1 MIKIKLLLFL
11 IFGIFSCFS
20 QETFIHGFVIDEEQQ
35 PIAYSNVVAL
45 NKKVGTFSD
54 ENGKFNF
61 KLGDLLDSDIIEFSC
76 LGYITKQ
83 ISVKEL
89 KNGNAKI
96 SLIEAVEKLDEVV
109 LNTKKIRTYV
119 KGETRTNTSDMM
131 RFSSSFRES
140 VWNEPG
146 HEIGR
151 KFKLGTR
158 KASYLKEFSFYI
170 KKNTFQKTIVEI
182 NIYKIK
188 DNKPFQNINSSSII
202 VTVDNEF
209 TGWKKVDLSDFDI
222 YVEEDIIVTVE
233 YIKAEPTCYKQP
245 SNCGLFFPYIYPTI
259 ATPPMYTKQGI
270 LDEWEIR
277 KGESITMTLTY
288 KK

>member
-11 IFGIFSCFS
+11 LFGIFSCFS
-20 QETFIHGFVIDEEQQ
+20 QETFIYGIVIDKEQQ
-35 PIAYSNVVAL
+35 PIAYSNLVAL

-83 ISVKEL
+83 IPVKEL

-109 LNTKKIRTYV
+109 LKTKKLKTYV
-119 KGETRTNTSDMM
+119 KGKTRTNTSDMM
-131 RFSSSFRES
+131 RFSSSFRET

-151 KFKLGTR
+151 KFKLGT
-158 KASYLKEFSFYI
+158 KKTSYLKEFSFYI
-170 KKNTFQKTIVEI
+170 KKNTFQKTILEI

-209 TGWKKVDLSDFDI
+209 TGWKIVDLSDLDI
-222 YVEEDIIVTVE
+222 YVEEDIIITVE
-233 YIKAEPTCYKQP
+233 YIKAEPTC
-245 SNCGLFFPYIYPTI
+245 CGLFFPYIYPTI

-270 LDEWEIR
+270 LGEWEIR